1 MDLEVFRGGG
11 TRVPKLPRVD
21 LDAARLASIAP
32 GEQHCQDGQG
42 GQGGQDEDDDK
53 EENDDHDQEVGEVSR
68 SQYLMW
74 IGNELS
80 GAVKRISE
88 LSCLSFIPPRLYPLT
103 GS

>member
-1 MDLEVFRGGG
+1 MLQDW
-11 TRVPKLPRVD
+11 LPSH
-21 LDAARLASIAP
+21 LGSSIVKVVKMVKD
-32 GEQHCQDGQG
+32 ENDDQD
-42 GQGGQDEDDDK
+42 
-53 EENDDHDQEVGEVSR
+53 ENDDHDQEVGEVSR

>member
-11 TRVPKLPRVD
+11 TRVPELPRVD

-42 GQGGQDEDDDK
+42 GQDQ
-53 EENDDHDQEVGEVSR
+53 NDDHDQEVGEVSR
-68 SQYLMW
+68 FQYLMW

>member
-32 GEQHCQDGQG
+32 GEQHCQDGQDGQG
-42 GQGGQDEDDDK
+42 GQGGQD
-53 EENDDHDQEVGEVSR
+53 ENDDHDQEVGEVSR

>member
-1 MDLEVFRGGG
+1 MAGHGSPNSPELISMLQDW
-11 TRVPKLPRVD
+11 LPSH
-21 LDAARLASIAP
+21 LGNSIVKVVK
-32 GEQHCQDGQG
+32 
-42 GQGGQDEDDDK
+42 DEDDDQ

>member
-11 TRVPKLPRVD
+11 TRVAKLPRVD

-32 GEQHCQDGQG
+32 GEQHCQG
-42 GQGGQDEDDDK
+42 GQGGQDEDDD
-53 EENDDHDQEVGEVSR
+53 HDQEVGEVNR

>member
-11 TRVPKLPRVD
+11 TRVAKLPRVD

-32 GEQHCQDGQG
+32 GEQHCQDGQDGQG
-42 GQGGQDEDDDK
+42 GQGGQDEDDDQ
-53 EENDDHDQEVGEVSR
+53 EENDDHGQEVGEVSR

-88 LSCLSFIPPRLYPLT
+88 LSCLSFIPPGYIL
-103 GS
+103 

>member
-1 MDLEVFRGGG
+1 MAGHGSPNSPELISMLQDW
-11 TRVPKLPRVD
+11 LPSH
-21 LDAARLASIAP
+21 LGSSIVKVVKVVK
-32 GEQHCQDGQG
+32 
-42 GQGGQDEDDDK
+42 DEDDDQD
-53 EENDDHDQEVGEVSR
+53 ENDDHDQEVGEVSR

>member
-21 LDAARLASIAP
+21 LDAARLASIAS
-32 GEQHCQDGQG
+32 GEQHCQG
-42 GQGGQDEDDDK
+42 GQGGQDED
-53 EENDDHDQEVGEVSR
+53 DDHDQEVGEVSR

>member
-11 TRVPKLPRVD
+11 TRVPELTRVD

-42 GQGGQDEDDDK
+42 GKGGQGGQDEDDDQ

-88 LSCLSFIPPRLYPLT
+88 LSCLSFIPPGYIL
-103 GS
+103 